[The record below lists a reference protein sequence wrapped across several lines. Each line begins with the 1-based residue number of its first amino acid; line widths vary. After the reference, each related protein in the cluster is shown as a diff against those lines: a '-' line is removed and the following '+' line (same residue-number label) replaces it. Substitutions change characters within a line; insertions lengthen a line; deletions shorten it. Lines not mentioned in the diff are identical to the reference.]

1 MDFAYTDKVQKLQAQ
16 VSAFM
21 EQHIYPNEARFL
33 AEIEDNRRK
42 GNPWVPTR
50 VIEDLKP
57 VARAQG
63 LWNLWRP
70 KDHGGHADQPG
81 VRAAVRD
88 HGASGLCAGGVQ
100 LLGAGH
106 RQHGGAVPLRHA
118 GAADSN
124 GSRRCSPARSAR
136 RS

>member
-21 EQHIYPNEARFL
+21 EQHIYPNEARFF

-42 GNPWVPTR
+42 GNAWVPTR
-50 VIEDLKP
+50 IIEELKP

-70 KDHGGHADQPG
+70 KEHGGTLDQPG
-81 VRAAVRD
+81 IRSAVRD
-88 HGASGLCAGGVQ
+88 HGAGRLGAGGVQ
-100 LLGAGH
+100 LLRAGH
-106 RQHGGAVPLRHA
+106 RQHGSAAALRQ
-118 GAADSN
+118 
-124 GSRRCSPARSAR
+124 R
-136 RS
+136 RSSKSSG